1 MKLNKKLNLV
11 FEVERVDGA
20 TVYVHHTP
28 ILKEIFEK
36 HYELIT
42 IAMADLY
49 GKGLRPVAASR
60 IAYYKL
66 RELIDNPVDKRY
78 AQAEMTL
85 LAEIWRSTYVLAP
98 GKAGYDT
105 IPLQEAFSNGII
117 DDEDIAEVQ
126 NLVCFFTLASWVHGR
141 QERKGIYE
149 IMTDSGSEITSLSCT
164 EWKPS
169 SKTLKTDE
177 NTGAKATP

>member
-1 MKLNKKLNLV
+1 MKINKKLNLV

-49 GKGLRPVAASR
+49 SKGLRPIAASR

-66 RELIDNPVDKRY
+66 RELIENPVDKRY

-85 LAEIWRSTYVLAP
+85 LAEIWRSTYVLVP
-98 GKAGYDT
+98 GKSGYDT
-105 IPLQEAFSNGII
+105 VPLLEAFSSGNI
-117 DDEDIAEVQ
+117 DDEDVAEVQ

-141 QERKGIYE
+141 MERKGIYE
-149 IMTDSGSEITSLSCT
+149 IMTESGWEITSLSCM

-169 SKTLKTDE
+169 SKISKTDE
-177 NTGAKATP
+177 NTGEKESP